1 MYNILYDPSTYWIGP
16 AIIAVF
22 CILTPLF
29 LYLSYKNKYTK
40 EVVIE
45 GWEPVIAAMGISRFV
60 VDLLLNKKV
69 MLKKDLY
76 INKKY
81 LGIIINKQK

>member
-22 CILTPLF
+22 CVLTPLF

-60 VDLLLNKKV
+60 EEKYFDSLVCKV
-69 MLKKDLY
+69 LFQ
-76 INKKY
+76 
-81 LGIIINKQK
+81 IIYF